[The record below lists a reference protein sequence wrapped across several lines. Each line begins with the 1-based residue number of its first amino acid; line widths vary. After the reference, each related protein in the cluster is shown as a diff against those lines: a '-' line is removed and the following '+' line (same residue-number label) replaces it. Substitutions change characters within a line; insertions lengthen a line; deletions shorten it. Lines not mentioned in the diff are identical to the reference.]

1 MLIRYSDWKNPT
13 DGAYAFPLKV
23 PSPRLPPVGVRTEVS
38 EVEAA
43 VFSEEDAAR
52 FARRIDRWTGPEDQL
67 DGEQPYATVQRW
79 FEERPWSTRLELDSV
94 EAVLR
99 GTVLVLRS
107 PLGQTDF
114 VMRDHHTLD
123 AVLYQ
128 YAATGQL
135 PRRMF
140 HADRH
145 SDWCA
150 DSFLE
155 ARRPPQAATWWRLLE
170 GIKRPESGAPVMREA
185 DVLFTTALAP
195 RRDGMV
201 GREIGAST
209 RVPGCVDSTALGWE
223 QVLDRPELE
232 DTDWVSLDLDYFQP
246 AAQLRLTGGLIRDPR
261 FASLMARAAVRL
273 FVLSPQ
279 FARGG
284 DKIPEWT
291 LQGTRSASLRLLNL
305 LRG

>member
-13 DGAYAFPLKV
+13 DGAYAFPLRSV
-23 PSPRLPPVGVRTEVS
+23 SPRLPAEGERTEVS
-38 EVEAA
+38 AVEAA
-43 VFSEEDAAR
+43 VFSREDAAR
-52 FARRIDRWTGPEDQL
+52 FDQRIDRWTGPEDL
-67 DGEQPYATVQRW
+67 LEGTQPYATVQRW
-79 FEERPWSTRLELDSV
+79 FEERPWSPRLGLESV

-99 GTVLVLRS
+99 GTVLVLRA
-107 PLGQTDF
+107 PEGQTDF

-128 YAATGQL
+128 YAATGAL
-135 PRRMF
+135 PLRMF

-145 SDWCA
+145 SDWCQ

-170 GIKRPESGAPVMREA
+170 GLKRPVTGAPVIREA
-185 DVLFTTALAP
+185 DVLFTTALAQ

-209 RVPGCVDSTALGWE
+209 RVPGCVDPTALGWE

-246 AAQLRLTGGLIRDPR
+246 AAQLRLTGGLVRDPR

-305 LRG
+305 LRR

>member
-13 DGAYAFPLKV
+13 DGAYAFPLRTA
-23 PSPRLPPVGVRTEVS
+23 PPRLPAVGERTEVS

-43 VFSEEDAAR
+43 VFSAEDAAR
-52 FARRIDRWTGPEDQL
+52 FAQRIDRWTGPEDVL
-67 DGEQPYATVQRW
+67 DGAQPYATVQRC
-79 FEERPWSTRLELDSV
+79 FEERPWSRRLGPDSV

-107 PLGQTDF
+107 PQGQTDF
-114 VMRDHHTLD
+114 LMRDHHTMD

-145 SDWCA
+145 SDWCT

-170 GIKRPESGAPVMREA
+170 GLKRPVSGAPVMREA
-185 DVLFTTALAP
+185 DVLFTTALAQ

-209 RVPGCVDSTALGWE
+209 RVPGCVDSTQLAWE
-223 QVLDRPELE
+223 QVLQRPELE

-246 AAQLRLTGGLIRDPR
+246 AAQLRLTGGLIRDAR
-261 FASLMARAAVRL
+261 FASLMARASVRL

-279 FARGG
+279 FGRGG

-305 LRG
+305 LRR